1 MYQPFGAMATAAET
15 AAAESDDSSDSESSS
30 SSGSVSSVGSGH
42 PEHDHR
48 MEALDQWRIQSL
60 AWINAQTVPLVE
72 RHSLPPIARTTDI
85 PMELRANDIKRHI
98 INIDSQFRDDP
109 LGSTASNFY
118 FSLLDA
124 VKNVMRIRIT
134 SIEFPNNYAFFTPL
148 RKNVTLRIYYG
159 ASFGSS
165 VILTIEKGNY
175 NAGDMEVALNAA
187 LTTAGLPWLTTL
199 FNPITGKFT
208 FTGTGAGS
216 SAFKIDTT
224 CESHNQIFAYG
235 LGYYIGFSYGVL
247 PSTTVSPYTLTSNMC
262 SNFAGDNYVFLKVN
276 DYECVRQT
284 VGDND
289 FVALAKIVLREPKDH
304 MAFDDYASQH
314 IKEVVFPNPVDLIR
328 FKIEI
333 VDPYGRPVDM
343 CASNISF
350 SLEVLEVKNRT
361 LYDTVRDSIM
371 MRYI

>member
-1 MYQPFGAMATAAET
+1 MATAAEK
-15 AAAESDDSSDSESSS
+15 AATESDESSDSESSS
-30 SSGSVSSVGSGH
+30 SDSSVGSGQ

-48 MEALDQWRIQSL
+48 MEALDHWRIQSL
-60 AWINAQTVPLVE
+60 AWVNAQDTPLLE
-72 RHSLPPIARTTDI
+72 RHSLPPIARTTDV
-85 PMELRANDIKRHI
+85 PLELRANDIKRHI

-109 LGSTASNFY
+109 LGSTSSNFY
-118 FSLLDA
+118 FSLLEP
-124 VKNVMRIRIT
+124 VRNVMRVRIT

-148 RKNVTLRIYYG
+148 RKNVTLRFYYG
-159 ASFGSS
+159 VSFGTSL
-165 VILTIEKGNY
+165 VLTIEKGNY

-216 SAFKIDTT
+216 SAFKMDTT
-224 CESHNQIFAYG
+224 CNSHNQPFAYG

-247 PSTTVSPYTLTSNMC
+247 PSTTVSPYTLTSEFC
-262 SNFAGDNYVFLKVN
+262 AHFAGDNYVFLKVN

-284 VGDND
+284 MGDND

-333 VDPYGRPVDM
+333 VDPYGRSVDM
-343 CASNISF
+343 CAANMSF
-350 SLEVLEVKNRT
+350 SLEVLEVKNRS
-361 LYDTVRDSIM
+361 LYDTVRESIM